1 MPVSVEGGWH
11 ARPGVEP
18 RMRFL
23 GASTLDV
30 SANEMMWELFARHP
44 RPAPESPERRE
55 PGSAQARAPDL
66 PMRPAWSGPP
76 PGRNRT
82 RGSPTRCER
91 DRGVHFHMSK
101 STKIGLAWGAVLL
114 LIQTLLAGVIAP
126 GLGKLA
132 EQGRRA
138 ASEAVMGGVG
148 LIVMGLAVI
157 AVVVAMHHHTRHH
170 ASRR

>member
-1 MPVSVEGGWH
+1 V
-11 ARPGVEP
+11 AR
-18 RMRFL
+18 
-23 GASTLDV
+23 
-30 SANEMMWELFARHP
+30 
-44 RPAPESPERRE
+44 RP
-55 PGSAQARAPDL
+55 
-66 PMRPAWSGPP
+66 
-76 PGRNRT
+76 
-82 RGSPTRCER
+82 
-91 DRGVHFHMSK
+91 
-101 STKIGLAWGAVLL
+101 
-114 LIQTLLAGVIAP
+114 TLLAGVIAP